1 MYDQNKM
8 ILFVRQNNPIIIS
21 DFIRILHEMYNVNV
35 CVFQLMQIKEKKELE
50 EQFKRAQKPW
60 VKLLE
65 KCDKAKSN
73 YHLACKN
80 EKSAVNQER
89 NATKDSS
96 LSQDAV
102 RILESSFIHYFIQTF
117 LELFILCCV
126 VCKLYNVRLSYY

>member
-1 MYDQNKM
+1 MYDNKKV
-8 ILFVRQNNPIIIS
+8 ILIVRQNNPIIMTI
-21 DFIRILHEMYNVNV
+21 FIRILYVIDGM
-35 CVFQLMQIKEKKELE
+35 FQLMQIKEKKELE

-102 RILESSFIHYFIQTF
+102 RILESSFIPFII
-117 LELFILCCV
+117 LFKHFWSSLYLVLCCM
-126 VCKLYNVRLSYY
+126 

>member
-1 MYDQNKM
+1 
-8 ILFVRQNNPIIIS
+8 
-21 DFIRILHEMYNVNV
+21 
-35 CVFQLMQIKEKKELE
+35 MQIKEKKELDD
-50 EQFKRAQKPW
+50 QFKRAQKPW

-73 YHLACKN
+73 YHLACKS

-102 RILESSFIHYFIQTF
+102 RFFFINKWMYF
-117 LELFILCCV
+117 LSCWCAV
-126 VCKLYNVRLSYY
+126 NVNYEA

>member
-1 MYDQNKM
+1 
-8 ILFVRQNNPIIIS
+8 
-21 DFIRILHEMYNVNV
+21 
-35 CVFQLMQIKEKKELE
+35 MQIKEKKELE

-102 RILESSFIHYFIQTF
+102 RSS
-117 LELFILCCV
+117 LLFFCPLGRH
-126 VCKLYNVRLSYY
+126 CKYGPLIST

>member
-1 MYDQNKM
+1 
-8 ILFVRQNNPIIIS
+8 
-21 DFIRILHEMYNVNV
+21 
-35 CVFQLMQIKEKKELE
+35 MQIKEKKELDD
-50 EQFKRAQKPW
+50 QFKRAQKPW

-102 RILESSFIHYFIQTF
+102 RIFAFINKMNVLSF
-117 LELFILCCV
+117 LLMCCK
-126 VCKLYNVRLSYY
+126 CKL

>member
-1 MYDQNKM
+1 
-8 ILFVRQNNPIIIS
+8 
-21 DFIRILHEMYNVNV
+21 
-35 CVFQLMQIKEKKELE
+35 MQIKEKKELE

-102 RILESSFIHYFIQTF
+102 RSLLVVQSS
-117 LELFILCCV
+117 
-126 VCKLYNVRLSYY
+126 VCKYGPLILVIETHLNSLSF

>member
-1 MYDQNKM
+1 
-8 ILFVRQNNPIIIS
+8 
-21 DFIRILHEMYNVNV
+21 
-35 CVFQLMQIKEKKELE
+35 MQIKEKKELE

-102 RILESSFIHYFIQTF
+102 RSLLVVRSSICKYGPLILVIETHLNSLSF
-117 LELFILCCV
+117 
-126 VCKLYNVRLSYY
+126 

>member
-1 MYDQNKM
+1 
-8 ILFVRQNNPIIIS
+8 
-21 DFIRILHEMYNVNV
+21 
-35 CVFQLMQIKEKKELE
+35 MQIKEKKELE

-102 RILESSFIHYFIQTF
+102 RLESSFIHYFIQTF

-126 VCKLYNVRLSYY
+126 VCKL

>member
-1 MYDQNKM
+1 M
-8 ILFVRQNNPIIIS
+8 F
-21 DFIRILHEMYNVNV
+21 F
-35 CVFQLMQIKEKKELE
+35 FQLMQIKEKKELDD
-50 EQFKRAQKPW
+50 QFKRAQKPW

-102 RILESSFIHYFIQTF
+102 RIFAFINKMNVLSFLLMCYK
-117 LELFILCCV
+117 
-126 VCKLYNVRLSYY
+126 CKL